1 MTVDCVDFSIPNQG
15 PAFSS
20 HKFGKKSGLRYE
32 IAVCI
37 QTGEPVWI
45 HGPFPCGRY
54 NDITIFRLALLHNLE
69 EGERVEADDGYIGEH
84 PAHIKCPR
92 GFANEEITEFMQ
104 QRVRNRQETINN
116 VLKFWNILRQM
127 YKSIDHIDR
136 HGDVVRT
143 ILITKMEAIK
153 QGETLFQCGYK
164 DPPYYNDDS
173 EDDDSD
179 SEAQTDLGS
188 SEDEVLEIDMDDL

>member
-1 MTVDCVDFSIPNQG
+1 
-15 PAFSS
+15 
-20 HKFGKKSGLRYE
+20 
-32 IAVCI
+32 
-37 QTGEPVWI
+37 
-45 HGPFPCGRY
+45 
-54 NDITIFRLALLHNLE
+54 
-69 EGERVEADDGYIGEH
+69 
-84 PAHIKCPR
+84 
-92 GFANEEITEFMQ
+92 
-104 QRVRNRQETINN
+104 
-116 VLKFWNILRQM
+116 M

-173 EDDDSD
+173 EDSD